1 VIRPVAASIL
11 ILTLAACS
19 PAAAPSPSPAPEPA
33 LDRQAD
39 QPLEKPP
46 TWAQAD
52 VDAEVELTIPEA
64 VKAFPDLYRKLHDE
78 GVATLRTFARDAAR
92 DRASMSDPG
101 EPAPA
106 PWGMMIGYSDPV
118 ETERLF
124 SLQGGAWDYSGGAHG
139 NPSNLSVFWDKAGR
153 RVLPQTV
160 LFRPGA
166 DLSVLDRALCDA
178 VNAAKRARSAGEPN
192 QQSYVPAMLD
202 PPEGGELW
210 SCPKAIEVPFA
221 LAPGEVPGKAGG
233 LIFLLSPY
241 VVGPYAEGGY
251 HVILPLPAFRDLLSP
266 EWSDQFAGGPP
277 AAIIHDYRA
286 G

>member
-1 VIRPVAASIL
+1 MIRPLAASAL
-11 ILTLAACS
+11 ILPLAACS
-19 PAAAPSPSPAPEPA
+19 PAAAPSPPSAPEPA
-33 LDRQAD
+33 VARQAEE
-39 QPLEKPP
+39 PLETPP
-46 TWAQAD
+46 TWSRTNA
-52 VDAEVELTIPEA
+52 DAEVELTIPDA

-78 GVATLRTFARDAAR
+78 GVARLGDFARNAATG
-92 DRASMSDPG
+92 RAELTDPG

-118 ETERLF
+118 ETDRLF
-124 SLQGGAWDYSGGAHG
+124 SLQGGAWDYTGGAHG
-139 NPSNLSVFWDKAGR
+139 NPSNLSIFWDKAGR

-178 VNAAKRARSAGEPN
+178 TNAAKRERSSGEPN
-192 QQSYVPAMLD
+192 QQPYAPVMLD
-202 PPEGGELW
+202 PPEGSELW
-210 SCPKAIEVPFA
+210 SCPKAIQVPFA
-221 LAPGEVPGKAGG
+221 LAPGDVSGKAGG

-251 HVILPLPAFRDLLSP
+251 DVIVPLSAFRDLLSP

-277 AAIIHDYRA
+277 AAILHQYRA